1 MIDLA
6 RDRLGDAVPLH
17 VHDLAHPLPFD
28 DDSFD
33 DVIASLVLRYLQDWT
48 TPLAEMAR
56 VLRPGGRVIVS
67 VNHPMV
73 RAITH
78 PDEDY
83 FATREYSDEFEFA
96 GRTVSLTM
104 WHRPLQAITR
114 AFTDA
119 GFEIAA
125 MEEPPPATD
134 TPPRVP
140 TVPMTTATW
149 ARTTSGLLAT
159 VGVFQAGLAS
169 GLPWGRASYGG
180 AHHGV
185 LPDRLRTVSA
195 AAAVGYAALAAVV
208 GSGAGS
214 PTVRRRLL
222 TGISAAMALS
232 TVPNAASRSPL
243 ERWWA
248 PVGVATSL
256 AAWRARPETD
266 RA

>member
-33 DVIASLVLRYLQDWT
+33 DVIVSLVLHYLQDWT

-73 RAITH
+73 RTITH

-125 MEEPPPATD
+125 MQEPPPATD
-134 TPPRVP
+134 TPADLLPPRIASGERTAFVAFLFCVLRVP
-140 TVPMTTATW
+140 
-149 ARTTSGLLAT
+149 S
-159 VGVFQAGLAS
+159 
-169 GLPWGRASYGG
+169 
-180 AHHGV
+180 
-185 LPDRLRTVSA
+185 
-195 AAAVGYAALAAVV
+195 
-208 GSGAGS
+208 
-214 PTVRRRLL
+214 
-222 TGISAAMALS
+222 
-232 TVPNAASRSPL
+232 
-243 ERWWA
+243 
-248 PVGVATSL
+248 
-256 AAWRARPETD
+256 
-266 RA
+266 